1 MARPKMETERKA
13 QILDALERIVLRDGL
28 AKLTLAKVAEEAGFP
43 RSLLRYFAGNK
54 IDLVLLLFDRMI
66 ERGEAKLEQLEQVK
80 QGSLS
85 ARQLVDLVLDEL
97 LGDEDLSLMV
107 DELWPYAALDERI
120 QERLRG
126 LYQRLCHE
134 LSNLMAADGIGNSDQ
149 DRERRAYG
157 IVSMG
162 FGATFFADIGF
173 MPSDPKA
180 VRKAAHQLLLSD
192 GTD

>member
-1 MARPKMETERKA
+1 MARPKMEKQRKS

-28 AKLTLAKVAEEAGFP
+28 AKLTLAKVAEEAGLP

-66 ERGEAKLEQLEQVK
+66 ERGEAKLEQLERIE

-85 ARQLVDLVLDEL
+85 AVQLVDLILDEL
-97 LGDEDLSLMV
+97 LEDEDLSLMV
-107 DELWPYAALDERI
+107 DELWPYASLDDRI

-126 LYQRLCHE
+126 LYQRLCQE
-134 LSNLMAADGIGNSDQ
+134 LSDSMAADGIGDGDQ

-173 MPSDPKA
+173 GPSDPQA
-180 VRKAAHQLLLSD
+180 VRKTARQILMSNDAN
-192 GTD
+192 

>member
-28 AKLTLAKVAEEAGFP
+28 AKLTLAKVAEEAGLP

-66 ERGEAKLEQLEQVK
+66 ERGEAKLEQLEQVR
-80 QGSLS
+80 QEGLS
-85 ARQLVDLVLDEL
+85 APKLVDLVLDEL

-107 DELWPYAALDERI
+107 DELWPYAALDDRI

-126 LYQRLCHE
+126 LYQRLCLE
-134 LSNLMAADGIGNSDQ
+134 LSTHMAADGIGNSDQ

-162 FGATFFADIGF
+162 FGAAFFVDIGF
-173 MPSDPKA
+173 MPPNPDA
-180 VRKAAHQLLLSD
+180 LRKVAHQLLLSD
-192 GTD
+192 GPD